1 MKNLFQENLSLLM
14 TNNILSRLDW
24 LSLTIYFLLIIF
36 GITNI
41 YSTTLSEVTVSLFEL
56 NSPAGKQFW
65 IFIFSLIFLPIILF
79 INSNFFEHLS
89 LIFYILSILSLLGLF
104 VFGQKI
110 SGATSWY
117 LVGNFSLQ
125 PSEFAKITTALLV
138 ASNLSSIQFDIK
150 KIPSI
155 SKIFLIIGIPTVL
168 VIFQPDA
175 GSALVFSGLFF
186 VLLRE
191 GMDMKT
197 LYFGIGLISIFI
209 LTLIFDPL
217 ILSIAFFIIQI
228 VIYRILLNY
237 YPKTKKSPFIIVL
250 GISILF
256 SFSVDFIFNSVFEQR
271 HRDRFNVILG
281 LENDTQGIGYNIN
294 QSKIA
299 IGSGGFSGK
308 GFLNGTQT
316 KGGFVPEQHTDYI
329 FSTVGE
335 EWGFLGSSG
344 LIILFTILILRI
356 IYRAEKHTL
365 PFPRV
370 FSYCFASM
378 LFIHFFINIGMTLG
392 LVPTV
397 GIPLPFIS
405 YGGTNLMAFSLMLFI
420 YLTLDA
426 NRLH

>member
-1 MKNLFQENLSLLM
+1 M
-14 TNNILSRLDW
+14 DW
-24 LSLTIYFLLIIF
+24 LSLIIYLLLVIF
-36 GITNI
+36 GIINI
-41 YSTTLSEVTVSLFEL
+41 YSTTLSEVTVSLFDM

-104 VFGQKI
+104 FFGQKI

-117 LVGNFSLQ
+117 FIGGFSIQ
-125 PSEFAKITTALLV
+125 PSEFAKITTSLLV
-138 ASNLSSIQFDIK
+138 ASTLSSIQADIK
-150 KIPSI
+150 KISFVT
-155 SKIFLIIGIPTVL
+155 KLLLIIGLPMIL

-175 GSALVFSGLFF
+175 GTALVFLGLFF

-197 LYFGIGLISIFI
+197 LYFGMGFISLFI
-209 LTLIFDPL
+209 LTLIFGPL
-217 ILSIAFFIIQI
+217 ILSIALFFILIL
-228 VIYRILLNY
+228 VYRLILQY
-237 YPKTKKSPFIIVL
+237 YPKAKKTPFVL
-250 GISILF
+250 LYGISVLF
-256 SFSVDFIFNSVFEQR
+256 NISVNFIFNSVFEQR
-271 HRDRFNVILG
+271 HRDRFNIMLG

-335 EWGFLGSSG
+335 EWGFIGSSG
-344 LIILFTILILRI
+344 LIILFTVLISRIL
-356 IYRAEKHTL
+356 YRAEKHTQS
-365 PFPRV
+365 FPRM

-378 LFIHFFINIGMTLG
+378 LFVHFFINIGMTLG

-397 GIPLPFIS
+397 GIPLTFIS
-405 YGGTNLMAFSLMLFI
+405 YGGTNLMAFSLMFFI
-420 YLTLDA
+420 YLNLDA
-426 NRLH
+426 NRLN

>member
-1 MKNLFQENLSLLM
+1 M
-14 TNNILSRLDW
+14 TKSIVFRMDW
-24 LSLTIYFLLIIF
+24 LSLIIYLLLVIF
-36 GITNI
+36 GIINI
-41 YSTTLSEVTVSLFEL
+41 YSTTLSEVTVTLFDM

-104 VFGQKI
+104 FFGQKI

-117 LVGNFSLQ
+117 FIGGFSMQ
-125 PSEFAKITTALLV
+125 PSEFAKITTSLLV
-138 ASNLSSIQFDIK
+138 ASTLSSIQADIK
-150 KIPSI
+150 KISFVT
-155 SKIFLIIGIPTVL
+155 KLLLIIGLPMIL

-175 GSALVFSGLFF
+175 GTALVFLGLFF

-191 GMDMKT
+191 GMDIKT
-197 LYFGIGLISIFI
+197 LYFGMGFISLFI
-209 LTLIFDPL
+209 LTLIFGPL
-217 ILSIAFFIIQI
+217 ILSIALFFILIL
-228 VIYRILLNY
+228 VYRLILQY
-237 YPKTKKSPFIIVL
+237 YPKTKKTPFVFL
-250 GISILF
+250 YGISVLF
-256 SFSVDFIFNSVFEQR
+256 NISVNFIFNSVFEQR
-271 HRDRFNVILG
+271 HRDRFNIMLG
-281 LENDTQGIGYNIN
+281 LENDSQGIGYNVN

-335 EWGFLGSSG
+335 EWGFIGSSG
-344 LIILFTILILRI
+344 LIILFTVLILRI
-356 IYRAEKHTL
+356 LYREEKHTQS
-365 PFPRV
+365 FPRM

-378 LFIHFFINIGMTLG
+378 LFVHFFVNIGMTLG

-397 GIPLPFIS
+397 GIPLTFIS

-420 YLTLDA
+420 YLNLDA
-426 NRLH
+426 NRLN

>member
-1 MKNLFQENLSLLM
+1 M
-14 TNNILSRLDW
+14 TKSIVFRMDW
-24 LSLTIYFLLIIF
+24 LSLIIYLLLVIF
-36 GITNI
+36 GIINI
-41 YSTTLSEVTVSLFEL
+41 YSTTLSEVTVSLFDM

-104 VFGQKI
+104 FFGQKI

-117 LVGNFSLQ
+117 FIGGFSLQ
-125 PSEFAKITTALLV
+125 PSEFAKITTSLLV
-138 ASNLSSIQFDIK
+138 ASTLSSIQADIK
-150 KIPSI
+150 NFSFVTKLL
-155 SKIFLIIGIPTVL
+155 LIIGLPMIL

-175 GSALVFSGLFF
+175 GTALVFLGLFF

-197 LYFGIGLISIFI
+197 LYFGMGFISLFI
-209 LTLIFDPL
+209 LTLIFGPL
-217 ILSIAFFIIQI
+217 ILSIALFFILIL
-228 VIYRILLNY
+228 VYRLILQY
-237 YPKTKKSPFIIVL
+237 YPKTKKTPFVL
-250 GISILF
+250 LYGISVLF
-256 SFSVDFIFNSVFEQR
+256 NISVNFIFNSVFEQR
-271 HRDRFNVILG
+271 HRDRFNIMLG

-335 EWGFLGSSG
+335 EWGFIGSSG
-344 LIILFTILILRI
+344 LIILFTVLISRIL
-356 IYRAEKHTL
+356 YRAEKHTQS
-365 PFPRV
+365 FPRM

-378 LFIHFFINIGMTLG
+378 LFVHFFINIGMTLG

-397 GIPLPFIS
+397 GIPLTFIS

-420 YLTLDA
+420 YLNLDA
-426 NRLH
+426 NRLN

>member
-1 MKNLFQENLSLLM
+1 M
-14 TNNILSRLDW
+14 DW
-24 LSLTIYFLLIIF
+24 LSLIIYLLLVIF
-36 GITNI
+36 GIINI
-41 YSTTLSEVTVSLFEL
+41 YSTTLSEVTVSLFDM

-104 VFGQKI
+104 FFGQKI

-117 LVGNFSLQ
+117 FIGGFSIQ
-125 PSEFAKITTALLV
+125 PSEFAKITTSLLV
-138 ASNLSSIQFDIK
+138 ASTLSSIQADIK
-150 KIPSI
+150 KISF
-155 SKIFLIIGIPTVL
+155 KTKLLLIIGLPMIL

-175 GSALVFSGLFF
+175 GTALVFLGLFF

-197 LYFGIGLISIFI
+197 LYFGMGFISLFI
-209 LTLIFDPL
+209 LTLIFGPL
-217 ILSIAFFIIQI
+217 ILSIALFFILIL
-228 VIYRILLNY
+228 VYRLILQY
-237 YPKTKKSPFIIVL
+237 YPKTKKTPFVL
-250 GISILF
+250 LYGISVLF
-256 SFSVDFIFNSVFEQR
+256 NISVNFIFNSVFEQR
-271 HRDRFNVILG
+271 HRDRFNIMLG
-281 LENDTQGIGYNIN
+281 LENDSQGIGYNIN

-335 EWGFLGSSG
+335 EWGFIGSSG
-344 LIILFTILILRI
+344 LIILFTVLISRIL
-356 IYRAEKHTL
+356 YRAEKHTQS
-365 PFPRV
+365 FPRM

-378 LFIHFFINIGMTLG
+378 LFVHFFVNIGMTLG

-397 GIPLPFIS
+397 GIPLTFIS

-420 YLTLDA
+420 YLNLDA
-426 NRLH
+426 NRLN

>member
-1 MKNLFQENLSLLM
+1 M
-14 TNNILSRLDW
+14 DW
-24 LSLTIYFLLIIF
+24 LSLIIYLLLVIF
-36 GITNI
+36 GIINI
-41 YSTTLSEVTVSLFEL
+41 YSTTLSEVTVSLFDI
-56 NSPAGKQFW
+56 NSPAGKQLW

-104 VFGQKI
+104 FFGQKI

-117 LVGNFSLQ
+117 FIGGFSIQ
-125 PSEFAKITTALLV
+125 PSEFAKITTSLLV
-138 ASNLSSIQFDIK
+138 ASTLSSIQADIK
-150 KIPSI
+150 KISFVT
-155 SKIFLIIGIPTVL
+155 KLLLIIGLPMIL

-175 GSALVFSGLFF
+175 GTALVFLGLFF

-197 LYFGIGLISIFI
+197 LYFGMGFISLFI
-209 LTLIFDPL
+209 LTLIFGPL
-217 ILSIAFFIIQI
+217 ILSIALFFILIL
-228 VIYRILLNY
+228 VYRLILQY
-237 YPKTKKSPFIIVL
+237 YPKTKKTPFVL
-250 GISILF
+250 LYGISVLF
-256 SFSVDFIFNSVFEQR
+256 NISVNFIFNSVFEQR
-271 HRDRFNVILG
+271 HRDRFNIMLG

-335 EWGFLGSSG
+335 EWGFIGSSG
-344 LIILFTILILRI
+344 LIILFTVLISRIL
-356 IYRAEKHTL
+356 YRAEKHTQS
-365 PFPRV
+365 FPRM

-378 LFIHFFINIGMTLG
+378 LFVHFFVNIGMTLG

-397 GIPLPFIS
+397 GIPLTFIS

-420 YLTLDA
+420 YLNLDA
-426 NRLH
+426 NRLN

>member
-1 MKNLFQENLSLLM
+1 M
-14 TNNILSRLDW
+14 DW
-24 LSLTIYFLLIIF
+24 LSLIIYLLLVIF
-36 GITNI
+36 GIINI
-41 YSTTLSEVTVSLFEL
+41 YSTTLSEVTVTLFDM

-104 VFGQKI
+104 FFGQKI

-117 LVGNFSLQ
+117 FIGGFSLQ
-125 PSEFAKITTALLV
+125 PSEFAKITTSLLV
-138 ASNLSSIQFDIK
+138 ASTLSSIQADIK
-150 KIPSI
+150 KISFVT
-155 SKIFLIIGIPTVL
+155 KLLLIIGLPMIL

-175 GSALVFSGLFF
+175 GTALVFLGLFF

-197 LYFGIGLISIFI
+197 LYFGMGFISLFI
-209 LTLIFDPL
+209 LTLIFGPL
-217 ILSIAFFIIQI
+217 ILSIALFFILIL
-228 VIYRILLNY
+228 VYRLILQY
-237 YPKTKKSPFIIVL
+237 YPKTKKTPFVL
-250 GISILF
+250 LYGISVLF
-256 SFSVDFIFNSVFEQR
+256 NISVNFIFNSVFEQR
-271 HRDRFNVILG
+271 HRDRFNIMLG
-281 LENDTQGIGYNIN
+281 LENDSQGIGYNVN

-335 EWGFLGSSG
+335 EWGFIGSSG
-344 LIILFTILILRI
+344 LIILFTVLISRIL
-356 IYRAEKHTL
+356 YRAEKHTQS
-365 PFPRV
+365 FPRM

-378 LFIHFFINIGMTLG
+378 LFVHFFVNIGMTLG

-397 GIPLPFIS
+397 GIPLTFIS

-420 YLTLDA
+420 YLNLDA
-426 NRLH
+426 NRLN

>member
-1 MKNLFQENLSLLM
+1 M
-14 TNNILSRLDW
+14 DW
-24 LSLTIYFLLIIF
+24 LSLIIYLLLVIF
-36 GITNI
+36 GIINI
-41 YSTTLSEVTVSLFEL
+41 YSTTLSEVTVSLFDM

-104 VFGQKI
+104 FFGQKI

-117 LVGNFSLQ
+117 FIGGFSIQ
-125 PSEFAKITTALLV
+125 PSEFAKITTSLLV
-138 ASNLSSIQFDIK
+138 ASTLSSIQADIK
-150 KIPSI
+150 KISFVT
-155 SKIFLIIGIPTVL
+155 KLLLIIGLPMIL

-175 GSALVFSGLFF
+175 GTALVFLGLFF

-197 LYFGIGLISIFI
+197 LYFGMGFISLFI
-209 LTLIFDPL
+209 LTLIFGPL
-217 ILSIAFFIIQI
+217 ILSIALFFILIL
-228 VIYRILLNY
+228 VYRLIFQY
-237 YPKTKKSPFIIVL
+237 YPKTKKTPFVL
-250 GISILF
+250 LYGISVLF
-256 SFSVDFIFNSVFEQR
+256 NISVNFIFNSVFEQR
-271 HRDRFNVILG
+271 HRDRFNIMLG

-335 EWGFLGSSG
+335 EWGFIGSSG
-344 LIILFTILILRI
+344 LIILFTVLISRIL
-356 IYRAEKHTL
+356 YRAEKHTQS
-365 PFPRV
+365 FPRM

-378 LFIHFFINIGMTLG
+378 LFVHFFINIGMTLG

-397 GIPLPFIS
+397 GIPLTFIS

-420 YLTLDA
+420 YLNLDA
-426 NRLH
+426 NRLN

>member
-1 MKNLFQENLSLLM
+1 M
-14 TNNILSRLDW
+14 TKSIVFRMDW
-24 LSLTIYFLLIIF
+24 LSLIIYLLLVIF
-36 GITNI
+36 GIINI
-41 YSTTLSEVTVSLFEL
+41 YSTTLSEVTVSLFDM

-104 VFGQKI
+104 FFGQKI

-117 LVGNFSLQ
+117 FIGGFSIQ
-125 PSEFAKITTALLV
+125 PSEFAKITTSLLV
-138 ASNLSSIQFDIK
+138 ASTLSSIQADIK
-150 KIPSI
+150 KISFVT
-155 SKIFLIIGIPTVL
+155 KLLLIIGLPMIL

-175 GSALVFSGLFF
+175 GTALVFLGLFF

-197 LYFGIGLISIFI
+197 LYFGMGFISFFI
-209 LTLIFDPL
+209 LTLIFGPL
-217 ILSIAFFIIQI
+217 ILSIALFFILIL
-228 VIYRILLNY
+228 VYRLILQY
-237 YPKTKKSPFIIVL
+237 YPKTKKTPFVL
-250 GISILF
+250 LYGISVLF
-256 SFSVDFIFNSVFEQR
+256 NISVNFIFNSVFEQR
-271 HRDRFNVILG
+271 HRDRFNIMLG
-281 LENDTQGIGYNIN
+281 LEYDSQGIGYNIN

-335 EWGFLGSSG
+335 EWGFIGSSG
-344 LIILFTILILRI
+344 LIILFTVLISRIL
-356 IYRAEKHTL
+356 YRAEKHTQS
-365 PFPRV
+365 FPRI

-378 LFIHFFINIGMTLG
+378 LFVHFFVNVGMTLG

-397 GIPLPFIS
+397 GIPLTFIS

-420 YLTLDA
+420 YLNLDA
-426 NRLH
+426 NRLN

>member
-1 MKNLFQENLSLLM
+1 M
-14 TNNILSRLDW
+14 TKSIILRMDW
-24 LSLTIYFLLIIF
+24 LSLIIYLLLVIF
-36 GITNI
+36 GIINI
-41 YSTTLSEVTVSLFEL
+41 YSTTLSEVTVSLFDM

-104 VFGQKI
+104 FFGQKI

-117 LVGNFSLQ
+117 FIGGFSIQ
-125 PSEFAKITTALLV
+125 PSEFAKITTSLLV
-138 ASNLSSIQFDIK
+138 ASTLSSIQADIK
-150 KIPSI
+150 KISFVT
-155 SKIFLIIGIPTVL
+155 KLLLIIGLPMIL

-175 GSALVFSGLFF
+175 GTALVFLGLFF

-197 LYFGIGLISIFI
+197 LYFGMGFISLFI
-209 LTLIFDPL
+209 LTLIFGPL
-217 ILSIAFFIIQI
+217 ILSIALFFILIL
-228 VIYRILLNY
+228 VYRLILQY
-237 YPKTKKSPFIIVL
+237 YPKTKKTPFVL
-250 GISILF
+250 LYGISVLF
-256 SFSVDFIFNSVFEQR
+256 NISVNFIFNSVFEQR
-271 HRDRFNVILG
+271 HRDRFNIMLG

-335 EWGFLGSSG
+335 EWGFIGSSG
-344 LIILFTILILRI
+344 LIILFTVLISRIL
-356 IYRAEKHTL
+356 YRAEKHTQS
-365 PFPRV
+365 FPRM

-378 LFIHFFINIGMTLG
+378 LFVHFFINIGMTLG

-397 GIPLPFIS
+397 GIPLTFIS
-405 YGGTNLMAFSLMLFI
+405 YGGTNLMAFSLMFFI
-420 YLTLDA
+420 YLNLDA
-426 NRLH
+426 NRLN

>member
-1 MKNLFQENLSLLM
+1 M
-14 TNNILSRLDW
+14 DW
-24 LSLTIYFLLIIF
+24 LSLIIYLLLVIF
-36 GITNI
+36 GIINI
-41 YSTTLSEVTVSLFEL
+41 YSTTLSEVTVSLFDM

-104 VFGQKI
+104 FFGQKI

-117 LVGNFSLQ
+117 FIGGFSIQ
-125 PSEFAKITTALLV
+125 PSEFAKITTSLLV
-138 ASNLSSIQFDIK
+138 ASTLSSIQADIK
-150 KIPSI
+150 KISFVT
-155 SKIFLIIGIPTVL
+155 KLLLIIGLPMIL

-175 GSALVFSGLFF
+175 GTALVFLGLFF

-197 LYFGIGLISIFI
+197 LYFGMGFISLFI
-209 LTLIFDPL
+209 LTLIFGPL
-217 ILSIAFFIIQI
+217 ILSIALFFILIL
-228 VIYRILLNY
+228 VYRLILQY
-237 YPKTKKSPFIIVL
+237 YPKTKKTPFVL
-250 GISILF
+250 LYGISVLF
-256 SFSVDFIFNSVFEQR
+256 NISVNFIFNSVFEQR
-271 HRDRFNVILG
+271 HRDRFNIMLG
-281 LENDTQGIGYNIN
+281 LENDSQGIGYNIN

-335 EWGFLGSSG
+335 EWGFIGSSG
-344 LIILFTILILRI
+344 LIILFTVLISRIL
-356 IYRAEKHTL
+356 YRAEKHTQS
-365 PFPRV
+365 FPRM

-378 LFIHFFINIGMTLG
+378 LFVHFFVNVGMTLG

-397 GIPLPFIS
+397 GIPLTFIS

-420 YLTLDA
+420 YLNLDA
-426 NRLH
+426 NRLN

>member
-1 MKNLFQENLSLLM
+1 M
-14 TNNILSRLDW
+14 TKSIVLRMDW
-24 LSLTIYFLLIIF
+24 LSLIIYLLLVIF
-36 GITNI
+36 GIINI
-41 YSTTLSEVTVSLFEL
+41 YSTTLSEVTVSLFDM

-104 VFGQKI
+104 FFGQKI

-117 LVGNFSLQ
+117 FIGGFSIQ
-125 PSEFAKITTALLV
+125 PSEFAKITTSLLV
-138 ASNLSSIQFDIK
+138 ASTLSSIQADIK
-150 KIPSI
+150 KISFVT
-155 SKIFLIIGIPTVL
+155 KLLLIIGLPMIL

-175 GSALVFSGLFF
+175 GTALVFLGLFF

-197 LYFGIGLISIFI
+197 LYFGMGFISLFI
-209 LTLIFDPL
+209 MTLIFGPL
-217 ILSIAFFIIQI
+217 ILSIALFFILIL
-228 VIYRILLNY
+228 VYRLILQY
-237 YPKTKKSPFIIVL
+237 YPKTKKTPFVL
-250 GISILF
+250 LYGISVLF
-256 SFSVDFIFNSVFEQR
+256 NISVNFIFNSVFEQR
-271 HRDRFNVILG
+271 HRDRFNIMLG
-281 LENDTQGIGYNIN
+281 LENDTRGIGYNIN

-335 EWGFLGSSG
+335 EWGFIGSSG
-344 LIILFTILILRI
+344 LIILFTVLISRIL
-356 IYRAEKHTL
+356 YRAEKHTQS
-365 PFPRV
+365 FPRM

-378 LFIHFFINIGMTLG
+378 LFVHFFINIGMTLG

-397 GIPLPFIS
+397 GIPLTFIS
-405 YGGTNLMAFSLMLFI
+405 YGGTNLMAFSLMFFI
-420 YLTLDA
+420 YLNLDA
-426 NRLH
+426 NRLN

>member
-1 MKNLFQENLSLLM
+1 M
-14 TNNILSRLDW
+14 TKSIVFRMDW
-24 LSLTIYFLLIIF
+24 LSLIIYLLLVIF
-36 GITNI
+36 GIINI
-41 YSTTLSEVTVSLFEL
+41 YSTTLSEVTVSLFDM

-104 VFGQKI
+104 FFGQEI

-117 LVGNFSLQ
+117 FIGGFSLQ
-125 PSEFAKITTALLV
+125 PSEFAKITTSLLV
-138 ASNLSSIQFDIK
+138 ASTLSSIQADIK
-150 KIPSI
+150 NFSFVTKLL
-155 SKIFLIIGIPTVL
+155 LIIGLPMIL

-175 GSALVFSGLFF
+175 GTALVFLGLFF

-197 LYFGIGLISIFI
+197 LYFGMGFISLFI
-209 LTLIFDPL
+209 LTLIFGPL
-217 ILSIAFFIIQI
+217 ILSIALFFILIL
-228 VIYRILLNY
+228 VYRLILQY
-237 YPKTKKSPFIIVL
+237 YPKTKKTPFVL
-250 GISILF
+250 LYGISVLF
-256 SFSVDFIFNSVFEQR
+256 NISVNFIFNSVFEQR
-271 HRDRFNVILG
+271 HRDRFNIMLG
-281 LENDTQGIGYNIN
+281 LENDSQGIGYNVN

-335 EWGFLGSSG
+335 EWGFIGSSG
-344 LIILFTILILRI
+344 LIILFTVLISRIL
-356 IYRAEKHTL
+356 YRAEKHTQS
-365 PFPRV
+365 FPRM

-378 LFIHFFINIGMTLG
+378 LFVHFFVNVGMTLG

-397 GIPLPFIS
+397 GIPLTFIS

-420 YLTLDA
+420 YLNLDA
-426 NRLH
+426 NRLN

>member
-1 MKNLFQENLSLLM
+1 M
-14 TNNILSRLDW
+14 DW
-24 LSLTIYFLLIIF
+24 LSLIIYLLLVIF
-36 GITNI
+36 GIINI
-41 YSTTLSEVTVSLFEL
+41 YSTTLSEVTVTLFDM

-104 VFGQKI
+104 FFGQEI

-117 LVGNFSLQ
+117 FIGGFSMQ
-125 PSEFAKITTALLV
+125 PSEFAKITTSLLV
-138 ASNLSSIQFDIK
+138 ASTLSSIQADIK
-150 KIPSI
+150 KISFVT
-155 SKIFLIIGIPTVL
+155 KLLLIIGLPMIL

-175 GSALVFSGLFF
+175 GTALVFLGLFF

-197 LYFGIGLISIFI
+197 LYFGMGFISLFI
-209 LTLIFDPL
+209 LTLIFGPL
-217 ILSIAFFIIQI
+217 ILSIALFFILIL
-228 VIYRILLNY
+228 VYRLILQY
-237 YPKTKKSPFIIVL
+237 YPKTKKTPFVL
-250 GISILF
+250 LYGISVLF
-256 SFSVDFIFNSVFEQR
+256 NISVNFIFNSVFEQR
-271 HRDRFNVILG
+271 HRDRFNIMLG
-281 LENDTQGIGYNIN
+281 LENDSQGIGYNVN

-335 EWGFLGSSG
+335 EWGFIGSSG
-344 LIILFTILILRI
+344 LIILFTVLISRIL
-356 IYRAEKHTL
+356 YRAEKHTQS
-365 PFPRV
+365 FPRM

-378 LFIHFFINIGMTLG
+378 LFVHFFVNVGMTLG

-397 GIPLPFIS
+397 GIPLTFIS

-420 YLTLDA
+420 YLNLDA
-426 NRLH
+426 NRLN

>member
-1 MKNLFQENLSLLM
+1 M
-14 TNNILSRLDW
+14 DW
-24 LSLTIYFLLIIF
+24 LSLIIYLLLVIF
-36 GITNI
+36 GIINI
-41 YSTTLSEVTVSLFEL
+41 YSTTLSEVTVTLFDM

-104 VFGQKI
+104 FFGQKI

-117 LVGNFSLQ
+117 FIGGFSMQ
-125 PSEFAKITTALLV
+125 PSEFAKITTSLLV
-138 ASNLSSIQFDIK
+138 ASTLSSIQADIK
-150 KIPSI
+150 NFSFVTKLL
-155 SKIFLIIGIPTVL
+155 LIIGLPMIL

-175 GSALVFSGLFF
+175 GTALVFLCLFF

-191 GMDMKT
+191 GMVIKT
-197 LYFGIGLISIFI
+197 LYFGMGFISLFI
-209 LTLIFDPL
+209 LTLIFGPL
-217 ILSIAFFIIQI
+217 MLSIALFFILIL
-228 VIYRILLNY
+228 VYRLILQY
-237 YPKTKKSPFIIVL
+237 YPKTKKTPFVFL
-250 GISILF
+250 YGISVLF
-256 SFSVDFIFNSVFEQR
+256 NISVNFIFNSVFEQR
-271 HRDRFNVILG
+271 HRDRFNIMLG
-281 LENDTQGIGYNIN
+281 LENDSQGIGYNVN

-335 EWGFLGSSG
+335 EWGFIGSSG
-344 LIILFTILILRI
+344 LIILFTVLISRIL
-356 IYRAEKHTL
+356 YRAEKHTQS
-365 PFPRV
+365 FPRM

-378 LFIHFFINIGMTLG
+378 LFVHFFVNVGMTLG

-397 GIPLPFIS
+397 GIPLTFIS

-420 YLTLDA
+420 YLNLDA
-426 NRLH
+426 NRLN

>member
-1 MKNLFQENLSLLM
+1 M
-14 TNNILSRLDW
+14 TKSIVFRMDW
-24 LSLTIYFLLIIF
+24 LSLIIYLLLVIF
-36 GITNI
+36 GIINI
-41 YSTTLSEVTVSLFEL
+41 YSTTLSEVTVSLFDM

-104 VFGQKI
+104 FFGQKI

-117 LVGNFSLQ
+117 FIGGFSIQ
-125 PSEFAKITTALLV
+125 PSEFAKITTSLLV
-138 ASNLSSIQFDIK
+138 ASTLSSIQADIK
-150 KIPSI
+150 KISFVT
-155 SKIFLIIGIPTVL
+155 KLLLIIGLPMIL

-175 GSALVFSGLFF
+175 GTALVFLGLFF

-197 LYFGIGLISIFI
+197 LYFGMGIISLFI
-209 LTLIFDPL
+209 MTLIFGPL
-217 ILSIAFFIIQI
+217 ILSIALFFILIL
-228 VIYRILLNY
+228 VYRLILQY
-237 YPKTKKSPFIIVL
+237 YPKTKKTPFVFL
-250 GISILF
+250 YGISVLF
-256 SFSVDFIFNSVFEQR
+256 NISVNFIFNSVFEQR
-271 HRDRFNVILG
+271 HRDRFNIMLG
-281 LENDTQGIGYNIN
+281 LENDTRGIGYNIN

-335 EWGFLGSSG
+335 EWGFIGSSS
-344 LIILFTILILRI
+344 LIILFTVLILRI
-356 IYRAEKHTL
+356 LYRAEKHTQS
-365 PFPRV
+365 FPRM

-378 LFIHFFINIGMTLG
+378 LFVHFFVNIGMTLG

-397 GIPLPFIS
+397 GIPLTFIS
-405 YGGTNLMAFSLMLFI
+405 YGGTNLMAFSLMFFI
-420 YLTLDA
+420 YLNLDA
-426 NRLH
+426 NRLN

>member
-1 MKNLFQENLSLLM
+1 M
-14 TNNILSRLDW
+14 DW
-24 LSLTIYFLLIIF
+24 LSLIIYLLLVIF
-36 GITNI
+36 GIINI
-41 YSTTLSEVTVSLFEL
+41 YSTTLSEVTVSLFDM

-104 VFGQKI
+104 FFGQKI

-117 LVGNFSLQ
+117 FIGDFSLQ
-125 PSEFAKITTALLV
+125 PSEFAKITTSLFV
-138 ASNLSSIQFDIK
+138 ASTLSSIQADIK
-150 KIPSI
+150 KISFVT
-155 SKIFLIIGIPTVL
+155 KLLLIIGLPMIL

-175 GSALVFSGLFF
+175 GTALVFLGLFF

-197 LYFGIGLISIFI
+197 LYFGMGFISLFI
-209 LTLIFDPL
+209 LTLIFGPL
-217 ILSIAFFIIQI
+217 ILSIALFFILIL
-228 VIYRILLNY
+228 VYRLILQY
-237 YPKTKKSPFIIVL
+237 YPKTKKTPFVL
-250 GISILF
+250 LYGISVLF
-256 SFSVDFIFNSVFEQR
+256 NISVNFIFNSVFEQR
-271 HRDRFNVILG
+271 HRDRFNIMLG

-335 EWGFLGSSG
+335 EWGFIGSSG
-344 LIILFTILILRI
+344 LIILFTVLISRIL
-356 IYRAEKHTL
+356 YRAEKHTQS
-365 PFPRV
+365 FPRM

-378 LFIHFFINIGMTLG
+378 LFVHFFVNVGMTLG

-397 GIPLPFIS
+397 GIPLTFIS
-405 YGGTNLMAFSLMLFI
+405 YGGTNLMAFSLMFFI
-420 YLTLDA
+420 YLNLDA
-426 NRLH
+426 NRLN

>member
-1 MKNLFQENLSLLM
+1 M
-14 TNNILSRLDW
+14 DW
-24 LSLTIYFLLIIF
+24 LSLIIYLLLVIF
-36 GITNI
+36 GIINI
-41 YSTTLSEVTVSLFEL
+41 YSTTLSEVTVTLFDM

-104 VFGQKI
+104 FFGQKI

-117 LVGNFSLQ
+117 FIGGFSMQ
-125 PSEFAKITTALLV
+125 PSEFAKITTSLLV
-138 ASNLSSIQFDIK
+138 ASTLSSIQADIK
-150 KIPSI
+150 KISFVT
-155 SKIFLIIGIPTVL
+155 KLLLIIGLPMIL

-175 GSALVFSGLFF
+175 GTALVFLGLFF

-197 LYFGIGLISIFI
+197 LYFGMGFISLFI
-209 LTLIFDPL
+209 LTLIFGPL
-217 ILSIAFFIIQI
+217 ILSIALFFILIL
-228 VIYRILLNY
+228 VYRLILQY
-237 YPKTKKSPFIIVL
+237 YPRTKKTPFVL
-250 GISILF
+250 LYGISVLF
-256 SFSVDFIFNSVFEQR
+256 NISVNFIFNSVFEQR
-271 HRDRFNVILG
+271 HRDRFNIMLG
-281 LENDTQGIGYNIN
+281 LENDSQGIGYNVN

-335 EWGFLGSSG
+335 EWGFIGSSG
-344 LIILFTILILRI
+344 LIILFTVLISRIL
-356 IYRAEKHTL
+356 YRAEKHTQS
-365 PFPRV
+365 FPRM

-378 LFIHFFINIGMTLG
+378 LFVHFFVNVGMTLG

-397 GIPLPFIS
+397 GIPLTFIS

-420 YLTLDA
+420 YLNLDA
-426 NRLH
+426 NRLN

>member
-1 MKNLFQENLSLLM
+1 M
-14 TNNILSRLDW
+14 DW
-24 LSLTIYFLLIIF
+24 LSLIIYLLLVIF
-36 GITNI
+36 GIINI
-41 YSTTLSEVTVSLFEL
+41 YSTTLSEVTVSLFDM

-89 LIFYILSILSLLGLF
+89 LIFYILTILSLLGLF
-104 VFGQKI
+104 FFGQKI

-117 LVGNFSLQ
+117 FIGGFSLQ
-125 PSEFAKITTALLV
+125 PSEFAKITTSLLV
-138 ASNLSSIQFDIK
+138 ASTLSSIQADIK
-150 KIPSI
+150 KISFVT
-155 SKIFLIIGIPTVL
+155 KLLLIIGLPMIL

-175 GSALVFSGLFF
+175 GTALVFLGLFF

-197 LYFGIGLISIFI
+197 LYFGIGFISLFI
-209 LTLIFDPL
+209 LTLIFGPL
-217 ILSIAFFIIQI
+217 ILSITLFFILIL
-228 VIYRILLNY
+228 VYRLILQY
-237 YPKTKKSPFIIVL
+237 YPKTKKTPFVFL
-250 GISILF
+250 YGISVLF
-256 SFSVDFIFNSVFEQR
+256 NISVNFIFNSVFEQR
-271 HRDRFNVILG
+271 HRDRFNIMLG

-335 EWGFLGSSG
+335 EWGFIGSSG
-344 LIILFTILILRI
+344 LIILFTVLILRI
-356 IYRAEKHTL
+356 LYRAEKHTQS
-365 PFPRV
+365 FPRM

-378 LFIHFFINIGMTLG
+378 LFVHFFVNIGMTLG

-397 GIPLPFIS
+397 GIPLTFIS

-420 YLTLDA
+420 YLNLDA
-426 NRLH
+426 NRLN

>member
-1 MKNLFQENLSLLM
+1 M
-14 TNNILSRLDW
+14 DW
-24 LSLTIYFLLIIF
+24 LSLIIYLLLVIF
-36 GITNI
+36 GIINI
-41 YSTTLSEVTVSLFEL
+41 YSTTLSEVTVSLFDM

-104 VFGQKI
+104 FFGQKI

-117 LVGNFSLQ
+117 FIGGFSLQ
-125 PSEFAKITTALLV
+125 PSEFAKITTSLLV
-138 ASNLSSIQFDIK
+138 ASTLSSIQADIK
-150 KIPSI
+150 KISFVT
-155 SKIFLIIGIPTVL
+155 KLLLIIGLPMIL

-175 GSALVFSGLFF
+175 GTALVFLGLFF

-197 LYFGIGLISIFI
+197 LYFGMGFISLFI
-209 LTLIFDPL
+209 LTLIFGPL
-217 ILSIAFFIIQI
+217 ILSIALFFILIL
-228 VIYRILLNY
+228 VYRLILQY
-237 YPKTKKSPFIIVL
+237 YPKTKKTPFVL
-250 GISILF
+250 LYGISVLF
-256 SFSVDFIFNSVFEQR
+256 NISVNFIFNSVFEQR
-271 HRDRFNVILG
+271 HRDRFNIMLG

-335 EWGFLGSSG
+335 EWGFIGSSG
-344 LIILFTILILRI
+344 LIILFTVLISRIL
-356 IYRAEKHTL
+356 YRAEKHTQS
-365 PFPRV
+365 FPRM

-378 LFIHFFINIGMTLG
+378 LFVHFFINIGMTLG

-397 GIPLPFIS
+397 GIPLTFIS

-420 YLTLDA
+420 YLNLDA
-426 NRLH
+426 NRLN

>member
-1 MKNLFQENLSLLM
+1 M
-14 TNNILSRLDW
+14 DW
-24 LSLTIYFLLIIF
+24 LSLIIYLLLVIF
-36 GITNI
+36 GIINI
-41 YSTTLSEVTVSLFEL
+41 YSTTLSEVTVSLFDM

-104 VFGQKI
+104 FFGQKI

-117 LVGNFSLQ
+117 FIGGFSIQ
-125 PSEFAKITTALLV
+125 PSEFAKITTSLLV
-138 ASNLSSIQFDIK
+138 ASTLSSIQADIN
-150 KIPSI
+150 KISFVT
-155 SKIFLIIGIPTVL
+155 KLLLIIGLPMIL

-175 GSALVFSGLFF
+175 GTALVFLGLFF

-197 LYFGIGLISIFI
+197 LYFGMGFISLFI
-209 LTLIFDPL
+209 MTLIFGPL
-217 ILSIAFFIIQI
+217 ILSIALFFILIL
-228 VIYRILLNY
+228 VYRLILQY
-237 YPKTKKSPFIIVL
+237 YPKTKKTPFVL
-250 GISILF
+250 LYGISVLF
-256 SFSVDFIFNSVFEQR
+256 NISVNFIFNSVFEQR
-271 HRDRFNVILG
+271 HRDRFNIMLG

-335 EWGFLGSSG
+335 EWGFIGSSG
-344 LIILFTILILRI
+344 LIILFTVLISRIL
-356 IYRAEKHTL
+356 YRAEKHTQS
-365 PFPRV
+365 FPRM

-378 LFIHFFINIGMTLG
+378 LFVHFFINIGMTLG

-397 GIPLPFIS
+397 GIPLTFIS
-405 YGGTNLMAFSLMLFI
+405 YGGTNLMAFSLMFFI
-420 YLTLDA
+420 YLNLDA
-426 NRLH
+426 NRLN

>member
-1 MKNLFQENLSLLM
+1 M
-14 TNNILSRLDW
+14 TKSIVFRMDW
-24 LSLTIYFLLIIF
+24 LSLIIYLLLVIF
-36 GITNI
+36 GIINI
-41 YSTTLSEVTVSLFEL
+41 YSTTLSEVTVSLFDM

-104 VFGQKI
+104 FFGQKI

-117 LVGNFSLQ
+117 FIGGFSLQ
-125 PSEFAKITTALLV
+125 PSEFAKITTSLLV
-138 ASNLSSIQFDIK
+138 ASTLSSIQADIK
-150 KIPSI
+150 KISFVT
-155 SKIFLIIGIPTVL
+155 KLLLIIGLPMIL

-175 GSALVFSGLFF
+175 GTALVFLGLFF

-197 LYFGIGLISIFI
+197 LYFGMGFISLFI
-209 LTLIFDPL
+209 LTLIFGPL
-217 ILSIAFFIIQI
+217 ILSIALFFILIL
-228 VIYRILLNY
+228 VYRLILQY
-237 YPKTKKSPFIIVL
+237 YPKTKKTPFVL
-250 GISILF
+250 LYGISVLF
-256 SFSVDFIFNSVFEQR
+256 NISVNFIFNSVFEQR
-271 HRDRFNVILG
+271 HRDRFNIMLG
-281 LENDTQGIGYNIN
+281 LENDTRGIGYNIN

-335 EWGFLGSSG
+335 EWGFIGSSG
-344 LIILFTILILRI
+344 LIILFTVLISRIL
-356 IYRAEKHTL
+356 YRAEKHTQS
-365 PFPRV
+365 FPRM

-378 LFIHFFINIGMTLG
+378 LFVHFFINIGMTLG

-397 GIPLPFIS
+397 GIPLTFIS

-420 YLTLDA
+420 YLNLDA
-426 NRLH
+426 NRLN

>member
-1 MKNLFQENLSLLM
+1 M
-14 TNNILSRLDW
+14 DW
-24 LSLTIYFLLIIF
+24 LSLIIYLLLVIF
-36 GITNI
+36 GIINI
-41 YSTTLSEVTVSLFEL
+41 YSTTLSEVTVSLFDM

-104 VFGQKI
+104 FFGQKI

-117 LVGNFSLQ
+117 FIGGFSMQ
-125 PSEFAKITTALLV
+125 PSEFAKITTSLLV
-138 ASNLSSIQFDIK
+138 ASTLSSIQADIK
-150 KIPSI
+150 NFSFVTKLL
-155 SKIFLIIGIPTVL
+155 LIIGLPMIL

-175 GSALVFSGLFF
+175 GTALVFLGLFF

-191 GMDMKT
+191 GMDIKT
-197 LYFGIGLISIFI
+197 LYFGMGFISLFI
-209 LTLIFDPL
+209 LTLIFGPL
-217 ILSIAFFIIQI
+217 ILSIALFFILIL
-228 VIYRILLNY
+228 VYRLILQY
-237 YPKTKKSPFIIVL
+237 YPKTKKTPFVL
-250 GISILF
+250 LYGISVLF
-256 SFSVDFIFNSVFEQR
+256 NISVNFIFNSVFEQR
-271 HRDRFNVILG
+271 HRDRFNIMLG
-281 LENDTQGIGYNIN
+281 LENDSQGIGYNVN

-335 EWGFLGSSG
+335 EWGFIGSSG
-344 LIILFTILILRI
+344 LIILFTVLISRIL
-356 IYRAEKHTL
+356 YRAEKHTQS
-365 PFPRV
+365 FPRM

-378 LFIHFFINIGMTLG
+378 LFVHFFVNVGMTLG

-397 GIPLPFIS
+397 GIPLTFIS

-420 YLTLDA
+420 YLNLDA
-426 NRLH
+426 NRLN

>member
-1 MKNLFQENLSLLM
+1 M
-14 TNNILSRLDW
+14 DW
-24 LSLTIYFLLIIF
+24 LSLIIYLLLVIF
-36 GITNI
+36 GIINI
-41 YSTTLSEVTVSLFEL
+41 YSTTLSEVTVSLFDM

-104 VFGQKI
+104 FFGQKI

-117 LVGNFSLQ
+117 FIGGFSLQ
-125 PSEFAKITTALLV
+125 PSEFAKITTSLLV
-138 ASNLSSIQFDIK
+138 ASTLSSIQADIK
-150 KIPSI
+150 KISFVT
-155 SKIFLIIGIPTVL
+155 KLLLIIGLPMIL

-175 GSALVFSGLFF
+175 GTALVFLGLFF

-197 LYFGIGLISIFI
+197 LYFGIGFISLFI
-209 LTLIFDPL
+209 LTLIFGPL
-217 ILSIAFFIIQI
+217 ILSIALFYIFIL
-228 VIYRILLNY
+228 VYRLILQY
-237 YPKTKKSPFIIVL
+237 YPKTKKTPFVL
-250 GISILF
+250 LYGISILF
-256 SFSVDFIFNSVFEQR
+256 NISVNFIFNSVFEQR
-271 HRDRFNVILG
+271 HRDRFNIILG

-335 EWGFLGSSG
+335 EWGFIGSSG
-344 LIILFTILILRI
+344 LIILFTVLISRIL
-356 IYRAEKHTL
+356 YRAEKHTQS
-365 PFPRV
+365 FPRM

-378 LFIHFFINIGMTLG
+378 LFVHFFVNIGMTLG

-397 GIPLPFIS
+397 GIPLTFIS
-405 YGGTNLMAFSLMLFI
+405 YGGTNLMAFSLMFFI
-420 YLTLDA
+420 YLNLDA
-426 NRLH
+426 NRLN